1 MHDSIFEWQT
11 VGNQRDWDEALS
23 ELFEAMSTGLSHV
36 VRFDKV
42 AMAEED
48 KAVILK
54 VAKKTQECALFIS
67 EYTNT
72 PGFGTLSLC
81 RIQIRIF

>member
-1 MHDSIFEWQT
+1 MCDLCCERQAI
-11 VGNQRDWDEALS
+11 GNQRDRDDALS
-23 ELFEAMSTGLSHV
+23 ELFQAMSTGLSHII
-36 VRFDKV
+36 RIDKI
-42 AMAEED
+42 AAGEED

-72 PGFGTLSLC
+72 PGFGTLLL
-81 RIQIRIF
+81 RHV